1 MGVTDFD
8 KVRVGGEY
16 VPSRLPVTF
25 RQEANGVLADAVF
38 FTADRAYTVVAVKE
52 SHSTAATATAGQYL
66 QIEKCTGTVAAG
78 SGSNLLT
85 DNSDSGISLTTAAN
99 TSQSGTLSTTAGLCD
114 LAEGDRL
121 AIDYS
126 ATTAP
131 LAGVQV
137 TVLLRP
143 KES

>member
-8 KVRVGGEY
+8 KVRAAGEY
-16 VPSRLPVTF
+16 VPTRLPITF
-25 RQEANGVLADAVF
+25 RQEANGVLADASF
-38 FTADRAYTVVAVKE
+38 FTADRAYTVVAISEV
-52 SHSTAATATAGQYL
+52 HATAATATAVQHL
-66 QIEKCTGTVAAG
+66 QVEKCTGTVAAG
-78 SGSNLLT
+78 SGTNLLS
-85 DNSDSGISLTTAAN
+85 DNSGSGIALNAVAN
-99 TSQSGTLSTTAGLCD
+99 TVQEGTLVTTPGVCD
-114 LAEGDRL
+114 LAAGDRL

-137 TVLLRP
+137 TVVVTP